1 MKYIS
6 VSVTK
11 VAHLDVRCLI
21 CDQMVVWKGAVSFL
35 AASRPRTSW
44 QRSWIYRRGVAL
56 LKAVAPHAILR
67 THSQGGLFSKGGK
80 RLLLFSL
87 WHIRL
92 QSDCFVFFFPLVCAS
107 SFDMNRRPEVRPEQ
121 ATFITTHD
129 IIWWWWWP
137 KKKTKQRGLAT
148 PSSPSSR
155 NVIQCDQKRSLG
167 MDTFWPRHFCHR
179 FLMDTVQPKTQQWNN

>member
-1 MKYIS
+1 
-6 VSVTK
+6 
-11 VAHLDVRCLI
+11 
-21 CDQMVVWKGAVSFL
+21 MVVWKGAVSFL

-67 THSQGGLFSKGGK
+67 TTQPGGGFFPKGAK

-92 QSDCFVFFFPLVCAS
+92 QSDCFVFFFPLVVCAS

-129 IIWWWWWP
+129 IIWWWWA
-137 KKKTKQRGLAT
+137 KKKTQQRGLAT

-155 NVIQCDQKRSLG
+155 NVIHCDQKRSLG
-167 MDTFWPRHFCHR
+167 MDTFWPRHLCYR
-179 FLMDTVQPKTQQWNN
+179 FLMDTAQPKRDTTVKQLISEP